1 MVNKNLEADIYLSKG
16 KFKQA
21 ENLLRQLI
29 SDKTEMSSKS
39 FDNSYQ
45 LGVSYK
51 LLARVYMQA
60 EAYAPALEAIQHA
73 IVRFGTGFN
82 SLDYRVNPDPSSN
95 NWGMLAMFES
105 LLFKAAVFLK
115 AAKSGYSED
124 FFRLGFE
131 TYKAAFSMVYNMGN
145 FYDNEEAR
153 LLLGERTQAAYR
165 EAIELSMER
174 YQATGDKEYAWQA
187 FNWTEESKST
197 ALELALNE
205 QIIRAEAG
213 VSYFEKQQERDL
225 KLKLSK
231 TNRRLQESTDVK
243 EIESLENELRDIRL
257 TLSRIY
263 STYQQSVAGDT
274 TLYRDRLDYA
284 YISDVTG
291 RSNTALISFFWEGGL
306 LYRFIITDKGIQAEQ
321 IKQASKLSR
330 SLDALQDF
338 LLSSAGRSRIMLD
351 KVSAEVFSILFA
363 DVEHVLAS
371 KSAWVIFPD
380 GKLTHQ
386 PIEMLIDSKGRY
398 LVENHVIS
406 YQFSAKFLTE
416 SPIIDNALIQKSVG
430 FAPFNKRGF
439 IVGDDVF
446 SSLAYAEAELEGV
459 VNQHFLYHTATKEQ
473 FLNVVESA
481 SIIHLATHAKAE
493 KDNPERAFIAFFPE
507 AEEFRL
513 FYDELFSLDLQRV
526 KLVFLSACDTHT
538 GNILNS
544 EGLIS
549 LSRAFAY
556 AGCAN
561 IVGSIWKAE
570 DKVVAYLSQRFYGYL
585 KMGNSMPKSL
595 QLAKVD
601 LLNDPAMAQF
611 NHPYFWSSLVF
622 IGGNAPDETIMATWL
637 PPAFISVAVLMLLL
651 AWNYRRQP
659 TTDKDK

>member
-1 MVNKNLEADIYLSKG
+1 
-16 KFKQA
+16 
-21 ENLLRQLI
+21 
-29 SDKTEMSSKS
+29 
-39 FDNSYQ
+39 
-45 LGVSYK
+45 
-51 LLARVYMQA
+51 
-60 EAYAPALEAIQHA
+60 
-73 IVRFGTGFN
+73 
-82 SLDYRVNPDPSSN
+82 
-95 NWGMLAMFES
+95 
-105 LLFKAAVFLK
+105 
-115 AAKSGYSED
+115 
-124 FFRLGFE
+124 
-131 TYKAAFSMVYNMGN
+131 
-145 FYDNEEAR
+145 
-153 LLLGERTQAAYR
+153 
-165 EAIELSMER
+165 
-174 YQATGDKEYAWQA
+174 
-187 FNWTEESKST
+187 
-197 ALELALNE
+197 
-205 QIIRAEAG
+205 
-213 VSYFEKQQERDL
+213 
-225 KLKLSK
+225 
-231 TNRRLQESTDVK
+231 
-243 EIESLENELRDIRL
+243 
-257 TLSRIY
+257 
-263 STYQQSVAGDT
+263 
-274 TLYRDRLDYA
+274 
-284 YISDVTG
+284 
-291 RSNTALISFFWEGGL
+291 
-306 LYRFIITDKGIQAEQ
+306 
-321 IKQASKLSR
+321 
-330 SLDALQDF
+330 
-338 LLSSAGRSRIMLD
+338 
-351 KVSAEVFSILFA
+351 
-363 DVEHVLAS
+363 
-371 KSAWVIFPD
+371 
-380 GKLTHQ
+380 
-386 PIEMLIDSKGRY
+386 MLIDSKGRY